1 MKKTEILNK
10 IRHICDAHPE
20 IKLAY
25 FFGSQVSGNTG
36 SLSDFDFA
44 FYADEKDRIKL
55 FDLKLDLM
63 SEISQE
69 LATDNIDV
77 VILNLAE
84 SPELKYSIIKDGEL
98 ILAQE
103 PFKVIVEP
111 KILREYFD
119 FHKIL
124 TQHHL
129 TRN

>member
-10 IRHICDAHPE
+10 IKHICDAHPE

-63 SEISQE
+63 SEIS
-69 LATDNIDV
+69 
-77 VILNLAE
+77 
-84 SPELKYSIIKDGEL
+84 
-98 ILAQE
+98 
-103 PFKVIVEP
+103 
-111 KILREYFD
+111 
-119 FHKIL
+119 
-124 TQHHL
+124 
-129 TRN
+129 